1 MSASLSAQL
10 IAISIISLQRQIQH
24 NNNVNRT
31 TFDPSYDYVVV
42 GSGSAG
48 AVVANRLAANPN
60 LRVLLLEAGGPQNV
74 ISDMPGLA
82 PALVGTE
89 VDWGYTTVPQTNIG
103 QAFRGQIINHPK
115 GKRDMCCA
123 PLMLCLMQAR

>member
-24 NNNVNRT
+24 NNNVNRST
-31 TFDPSYDYVVV
+31 WNSNYDYVVV

-60 LRVLLLEAGGPQNV
+60 IRVLLLEAGGPQTV
-74 ISDMPGLA
+74 VSDMPGLT
-82 PALVGTE
+82 PNLVGSE
-89 VDWGYTTVPQTNIG
+89 MDWQYTTVPQTNIG
-103 QAFRGQIINHPK
+103 QAYNGQVIRQPK
-115 GKRDMCCA
+115 GK
-123 PLMLCLMQAR
+123 